1 MEAKAVRLE
10 KGGQNEHQ
18 EQCSSIPNEVDNA
31 LHGIHME
38 PCYKKFT
45 IIISK
50 SRNKRKTSND
60 PENDDAL
67 RKKSRAQRTSVGGN
81 LCPDH
86 CYFCKEKK
94 SVKGKVQLNHKLTL
108 KSTEETIKPAAEEK
122 KDENV
127 LHDIRDVNLLAK
139 EFQVHDK
146 CRLDLY

>member
-1 MEAKAVRLE
+1 
-10 KGGQNEHQ
+10 
-18 EQCSSIPNEVDNA
+18 
-31 LHGIHME
+31 ME

-50 SRNKRKTSND
+50 ARNKRKTTDD
-60 PENDDAL
+60 PEDDDAL

-86 CYFCKEKK
+86 CYFCKKKRK
-94 SVKGKVQLNHKLTL
+94 SVKGKVQLSHRLTF

-127 LHDIRDVNLLAK
+127 LRDIRDVDLLAK

-146 CRLDLY
+146 CRLNYIRTCDNDEPERSEKQALGSLMLLQTLFKIMY

>member
-1 MEAKAVRLE
+1 MEANAARLE

-31 LHGIHME
+31 LHGIHMK

-50 SRNKRKTSND
+50 ARNMRKASND
-60 PENDDAL
+60 PEEDDAL
-67 RKKSRAQRTSVGGN
+67 IKKSRAQRTSVGGN
-81 LCPDH
+81 LCPDN
-86 CYFCKEKK
+86 CYFCKKKRK
-94 SVKGKVQLNHKLTL
+94 SVKCKVQLSHKLTL

-127 LHDIRDVNLLAK
+127 LRDICDVDLLAK

-146 CRLDLY
+146 FRLD